1 MSSYL
6 REMNAQVW
14 WMVDIGLSDALE
26 DCLQTQGQKKYIYL
40 EAHASNA
47 LSSVV
52 GPKEQI
58 IFGMRLSKCMAQA
71 VTRHHQQMYQRISHQ
86 VSTMTTMMMTL
97 MMNMIMNVTPRV
109 SNPHDYVN
117 HMFKRP

>member
-1 MSSYL
+1 MRS
-6 REMNAQVW
+6 
-14 WMVDIGLSDALE
+14 
-26 DCLQTQGQKKYIYL
+26 KK
-40 EAHASNA
+40 
-47 LSSVV
+47 SVV